1 MKRRIIALVVVTF
14 SILGLSS
21 VMLFTFLARDLEKN
35 KNLDTIIENKKTNDL
50 DEMESIKMNVE
61 ELEKKKIR
69 KRKS

>member
-61 ELEKKKIR
+61 ELEKKR
-69 KRKS
+69 K